1 MTDIDPI
8 EEIHRIR
15 KKLYA
20 EAGGNPAAY
29 ARSLRASQGE
39 GGRKVVSL
47 IRPPKQLAKRQD
59 VMKDKHITIP

>member
-20 EAGGNPAAY
+20 EAGGNPIAY
-29 ARSLRASQGE
+29 AHSLRASQGE

-47 IRPPKQLAKRQD
+47 IRPPKQPTKRPECHLNGK
-59 VMKDKHITIP
+59 ML

>member
-8 EEIHRIR
+8 EEIHLIR

-29 ARSLRASQGE
+29 VRSLRARQGE

-47 IRPPKQLAKRQD
+47 IPPKQAASGLRPL
-59 VMKDKHITIP
+59 KHKTI